1 VTGVPVTANT
11 PLQAGDVLL
20 ARRDVTMVPDSIAA
34 PAAVGLT
41 SRRSLRAAKC
51 CARASWPRPCWS
63 SAACRQHRRAQGA
76 GGGEHGRRGL
86 DPGALGQVIRVRNAA
101 SGTVIRARVVD
112 AGVVEPAEIPG
123 R

>member
-1 VTGVPVTANT
+1 M
-11 PLQAGDVLL
+11 
-20 ARRDVTMVPDSIAA
+20 R
-34 PAAVGLT
+34 VGLT
-41 SRRSLRAAKC
+41 SRRSLRAGEVLRQGQLAAPVLVKRGSAVSIV
-51 CARASWPRPCWS
+51 ARKEQVVSM
-63 SAACRQHRRAQGA
+63 A
-76 GGGEHGRRGL
+76 GEAM